1 MNISRENH
9 DILDVSKGRTE
20 IRNYRV
26 VSDAYITYLRYKVVK
41 LKIKECLLK

>member
-1 MNISRENH
+1 MIT
-9 DILDVSKGRTE
+9 LDVSNGQTE

-26 VSDAYITYLRYKVVK
+26 VPDAYIPYLRYKVVK